1 MSHEEVDYI
10 DIIRTH
16 GHRVTPQRLII
27 LDAVC
32 EAGPHATFGEI
43 YRRVK
48 EADATIDQSTIYR
61 TLEFL
66 CEVGLVISAEIGET
80 VYEIAGKTPHH
91 HLVCEQCGQVMCL
104 EHSAVRPLFDQ
115 IEQQLGFRVQTD
127 HLVFRGLC
135 KKCCPV

>member
-1 MSHEEVDYI
+1 MSHEEIDYI
-10 DIIRTH
+10 EIMRAN
-16 GHRVTPQRLII
+16 GHRVTPQRLIV

-48 EADATIDQSTIYR
+48 EADCTIDSSTIYR
-61 TLEFL
+61 ALEFL
-66 CEVGLVISAEIGET
+66 CEVGLVISADIGET

-91 HLVCEQCGQVMCL
+91 HLVCVKCGAVVTL
-104 EHSAVRPLFDQ
+104 DHSLVSPLFDR
-115 IEQQLGFRVQTD
+115 IKQQLGFQVQTD

-135 KKCCPV
+135 ANCR